1 MAKIRFLD
9 TDYFGSATVTAINEQ
24 DGAPVEASQDPDRN
38 YQWSSGDATSTQDIE
53 IDMGSSKACTAV
65 AVANAD
71 RLGTGVIELYE
82 RGTAASPGTANLVAT
97 LPAEDTD
104 RGTSFV
110 FFGSQSARHWR
121 LRWTNPTSAN
131 ASATLGYAFLGTYF
145 EPAINVSAPLDIVEV
160 EPDEIVASVD
170 RQRRTVARTPYS
182 VGRWSWDDLAESDR
196 DSVVAMHKANGVA
209 VPIFVVL
216 DTTRSWTCWLQWL
229 SSALR
234 HRWGVVDGRFSLDLD
249 WEEAT

>member
-82 RGTAASPGTANLVAT
+82 RGTAASPGTA
-97 LPAEDTD
+97 
-104 RGTSFV
+104 
-110 FFGSQSARHWR
+110 
-121 LRWTNPTSAN
+121 
-131 ASATLGYAFLGTYF
+131 
-145 EPAINVSAPLDIVEV
+145 
-160 EPDEIVASVD
+160 
-170 RQRRTVARTPYS
+170 
-182 VGRWSWDDLAESDR
+182 
-196 DSVVAMHKANGVA
+196 
-209 VPIFVVL
+209 
-216 DTTRSWTCWLQWL
+216 
-229 SSALR
+229 
-234 HRWGVVDGRFSLDLD
+234 
-249 WEEAT
+249 